1 MSYEKRT
8 EEHLYHAFAL
18 GVGGFLERD
27 RKKQPIAIAAPNAL
41 SVSGGSGLSQQKG
54 YEFVY
59 RDPKRQGR
67 DFSITVDEVTTEVA
81 ATELEDRWLTM
92 GRAELRNVNI
102 NDVVKADL
110 VRGVLTSMHM
120 KRKTLR
126 AKKQEAPISAKGSAF
141 ENLTVKGVP
150 VRLAMDDTIE
160 SNPTHEKLRKF
171 TTGRQ
176 KAAETFRSRNFLQKS
191 GSKDD
196 YICDMERFIN
206 ESQIRCSIYSEIA
219 LERDTDGVKQHCY
232 SLDIADFGR
241 LYIGEIVV
249 ADGSKR
255 LNMLRFDLGCVNCGG
270 GTGGSVDVNGATMP

>member
-1 MSYEKRT
+1 MSYEKRI

-27 RKKQPIAIAAPNAL
+27 RKKQPIPIAAPNAL
-41 SVSGGSGLSQQKG
+41 SVSGGSGMSQQKG
-54 YEFVY
+54 YEFTY
-59 RDPKRQGR
+59 RDSKRKGR
-67 DFSITVDEVTTEVA
+67 DFSITIDEVTTEVA

-102 NDVVKADL
+102 NNVVKADL
-110 VRGVLTSMHM
+110 VRGVLTSVHM

-141 ENLTVKGVP
+141 ENLTVNGVP

-160 SNPTHEKLRKF
+160 TNPTHEKLRKF
-171 TTGRQ
+171 MSGRL
-176 KAAETFRSRNFLQKS
+176 KEAASFRSRNFLEKS
-191 GSKDD
+191 GLKDD
-196 YICDMERFIN
+196 YVCDMERFIN
-206 ESQIRCSIYSEIA
+206 ASHIRCSIYSEIA

-232 SLDIADFGR
+232 SLDIENFGR

-249 ADGSKR
+249 SNGSKR
-255 LNMLRFDLGCVNCGG
+255 LNMLRFDLGCDNCGG
-270 GTGGSVDVNGATMP
+270 GTGGSVDVNGETVP